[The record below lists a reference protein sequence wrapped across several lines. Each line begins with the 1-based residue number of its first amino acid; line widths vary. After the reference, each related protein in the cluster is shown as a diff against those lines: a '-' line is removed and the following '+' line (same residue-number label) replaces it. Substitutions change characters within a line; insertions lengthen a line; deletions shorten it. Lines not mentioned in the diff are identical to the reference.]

1 MNLAPSPE
9 EERFRAEVRE
19 FLESSLN
26 GEFQRLRGCGGP
38 GREDEMV
45 EGRRAW
51 EAHLGRH
58 GWSGTAWPV
67 EHGGRGLAL
76 VQQVVFH
83 EEYAR
88 ARAPGRLGH
97 IGETLV
103 GPTLI
108 AFGNAGQ
115 QARFLPPI
123 LDGRELWCQGY
134 SEPGAGSDL
143 AAVATRA
150 ELKGDRWIINGQKV
164 WTSSAHLSDWC
175 FVLARTDPGAAR
187 HRGLSYLLVP
197 MRQPGV
203 TIRPI
208 VQLTGTHGFNEV
220 FFEDAKTDAAQ
231 VVGAPGDGWRVAM
244 GTLAFER
251 GASTLAQVLD
261 FQNEFDTVVEAAR
274 AAGTLGDPRLR
285 QVLASVWIRLRI
297 MRFNALR
304 VLAGDP
310 SGASSE
316 GPATITKLY
325 WSGLHRDLGE
335 LGARVLGPGGQVI
348 APGGLSRLQRV
359 LLFSRADTIYGGTD
373 EIQRN
378 VIGERALGLPKE
390 PR

>member
-9 EERFRAEVRE
+9 DERFRAEVRD
-19 FLESSLN
+19 FLETSLN
-26 GEFQRLRGCGGP
+26 GEFAELRGRGGP
-38 GREDEMV
+38 GREEEMV

-51 EAHLGRH
+51 EAHLGLH

-76 VQQVVFH
+76 WEQVVFH
-83 EEYAR
+83 EEYAL

-108 AFGNAGQ
+108 AFGDAGQ

-150 ELKGDRWIINGQKV
+150 ELNGDRWIINGQKV

-175 FVLARTDPGAAR
+175 FVLARTDAGAPR

-197 MRQPGV
+197 MSQPGI

-208 VQLTGTHGFNEV
+208 VQLTGTHEFNQV
-220 FFEDAKTDAAQ
+220 FFDGAETDAAH

-244 GTLAFER
+244 GTLGFER

-261 FQNEFDTVVEAAR
+261 FQNEFDAVVRTAHE
-274 AAGTLGDPRLR
+274 AGTLTDPCLR
-285 QVLASVWIRLRI
+285 QDLASVWIRLRI

-304 VLAGDP
+304 VLAGEP
-310 SGASSE
+310 AGSSSQ

-335 LGARVLGPGGQVI
+335 LAARVLGPGGQVI
-348 APGGLSRLQRV
+348 EAGGLSRLQRV
-359 LLFSRADTIYGGTD
+359 FLFSRADTIYGGTD

>member
-1 MNLAPSPE
+1 VRLAPSPE

-19 FLESSLN
+19 FLESSLS
-26 GEFQRLRGCGGP
+26 GDFAALRGRGGP
-38 GREDEMV
+38 GRDDEMV

-51 EAHLGRH
+51 EAHLGLHR
-58 GWSGTAWPV
+58 WSGASWPV
-67 EHGGRGLAL
+67 EHGGRGLGL
-76 VQQVVFH
+76 VEQVVFH
-83 EEYAR
+83 EEYDR

-108 AFGNAGQ
+108 AFGSAGQ
-115 QARFLPPI
+115 QTRFLPPI
-123 LDGRELWCQGY
+123 LEGRELWCQGY

-150 ELKGDRWIINGQKV
+150 ELRADRWIINGQKV

-175 FVLARTDPGAAR
+175 FVLARTDPDAPR

-208 VQLTGTHGFNEV
+208 VQLTGTHEFNEV
-220 FFEDAKTDAAQ
+220 FFDGVETDVAH

-261 FQNEFDTVVEAAR
+261 FQNEFDAVVGAAR
-274 AAGTLGDPRLR
+274 AAGTLRDPRLR
-285 QVLASVWIRLRI
+285 QELASVWIRLRI

-304 VLAGDP
+304 VLARDP
-310 SGASSE
+310 AGASSE

-335 LGARVLGPGGQVI
+335 LAARVLGPAGQVI
-348 APGGLSRLQRV
+348 GPGGLSRLQRV
-359 LLFSRADTIYGGTD
+359 FLFSRADTIYGGTD

>member
-1 MNLAPSPE
+1 MNLAPSSE

-19 FLESSLN
+19 FLETSLG
-26 GEFQRLRGCGGP
+26 GEFAGLRGRGGP
-38 GREDEMV
+38 GREEEMV
-45 EGRRAW
+45 EDRRAW

-58 GWSGTAWPV
+58 NWSGAAWPV
-67 EHGGRGLAL
+67 EHGGRGLGLAE
-76 VQQVVFH
+76 QVIFH

-108 AFGNAGQ
+108 AFGSAGQ

-123 LDGRELWCQGY
+123 RDGRELWCQGD

-143 AAVATRA
+143 AAVSTRA
-150 ELKGDRWIINGQKV
+150 ELRGDRWIISGQKV

-175 FVLARTDPGAAR
+175 FVLARTDAGAER

-197 MRQPGV
+197 MRQAGI

-208 VQLTGTHGFNEV
+208 VQLTGTHEFNEV
-220 FFEDAKTDAAQ
+220 FFDDAETDADL

-244 GTLAFER
+244 GTLGFER

-261 FQNEFDTVVEAAR
+261 FQNEFDAVVDAAR
-274 AAGTLGDPRLR
+274 EDGRSKDPGLR
-285 QVLASVWIRLRI
+285 QELAAIWIRLRI
-297 MRFNALR
+297 MRLNALR
-304 VLAGDP
+304 VLAADP
-310 SGASSE
+310 AGSSSR

-335 LGARVLGPGGQVI
+335 LAVNVLGCAGQI
-348 APGGLSRLQRV
+348 IEPSGLSRLQRTF
-359 LLFSRADTIYGGTD
+359 LFSRADSIYGGTD